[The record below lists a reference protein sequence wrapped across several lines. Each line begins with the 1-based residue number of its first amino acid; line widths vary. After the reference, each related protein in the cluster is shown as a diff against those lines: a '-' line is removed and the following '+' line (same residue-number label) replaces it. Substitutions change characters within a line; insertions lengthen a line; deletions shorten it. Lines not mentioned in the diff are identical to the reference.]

1 MAQASLG
8 EAVRRL
14 REARGIS
21 LRSLAERAGF
31 SASFLSQ
38 VENEQASPSIASMER
53 IAAALGTTLGE
64 FFEFMGRNR
73 AGAVHRSEDHLVVH
87 SDWSKA
93 EIEAVGGEQAGGRL
107 HPVLVTLH
115 PGGSSGKRPYPAPA
129 EELVVVLEG
138 CVVLT
143 SADGER
149 NLNQGDVVTIPVKAL
164 RRWENRSAGR
174 ARVVIIAVP

>member
-14 REARGIS
+14 REARGIT

-31 SASFLSQ
+31 SAGFISQ

-64 FFEFMGRNR
+64 FFDFMGRNS
-73 AGAVHRSEDHLVVH
+73 AGAAHRSEDHVVVH
-87 SDWSKA
+87 SDWSRA
-93 EIEAVGGEQAGGRL
+93 EIEAAGGERAGGRL

-143 SADGER
+143 NADGER
-149 NLNQGDVVTIPVKAL
+149 NLDQGDVVTIPAQGL
-164 RRWENRSAGR
+164 RRWENRSARR
-174 ARVVIIAVP
+174 ARIVIVATP